1 MSDRRIGNYQIT
13 DYVGSGGFGSVF
25 KAEDVNTPGRV
36 VAIKELH
43 KKHTRNAVIKQRFFQ
58 EAVAMA
64 RLDHPNLPRLFT
76 FGEDNGSYYLVMEFI
91 SGKLLTDEIHE
102 SGSLSPTRAA
112 AIIEQVLDAV
122 SYAHRNGIIHRDLK
136 PDNIILVEAGG
147 RLSIKVLDFG
157 IARMVGGENL
167 TLAGEGFGT
176 PAYMSPERI
185 AGSGGDD
192 SRMDIYSV
200 GIILFEMLS
209 GKAPFES
216 HASDPALYWSEMRK
230 LHSSEPLP
238 RLTAVG
244 VPESLDNVTQRA
256 TAKRL
261 EDRYATANEML
272 ADVRASGLS
281 AAPADDLAPTALVS
295 NARLAVTT
303 SPGDAEV
310 FVDDI
315 RRGTSDAV
323 RGKLL
328 IEGLTAGLHTV
339 RVLKSGFNEYR
350 INVSLEDGR
359 PTDLQIALPAR
370 STVAMPRGED
380 TAAAEF
386 DTLKL
391 HGADDQKTALLVVES
406 VPAGST
412 VFVGSNAVGQV
423 GDDGR
428 ATIKLNPGAHEVRVT
443 APSGASARRV
453 VTVTPEDSG
462 SLKTIALPV
471 GGASTTRTPVAS
483 QTQPSGKGKQVAV
496 ATTIILLLALVAA
509 AYYVIR
515 GPGRRV
521 ETPPTQPEQQAALT
535 GEAASPSRSDTP
547 EVVVKKPETDSAKVV
562 DAEKAA
568 LEKKL
573 AEAEKNLAAERKATD
588 KIEAKPEPSTPAS
601 VAPSKPA
608 LPEPP
613 KQQPAPVVSNNACI
627 VVSIKN
633 RDGLP
638 AVGARVGLKQEAG
651 GILSGLTGPLGR
663 WQSCGLN
670 AGSRVSVGVFGPRGA
685 MLGNKQ
691 GILLERGQNFVEIQV
706 NRGGETDEQPFER
719 GRKRLRFPR
728 Q

>member
-1 MSDRRIGNYQIT
+1 
-13 DYVGSGGFGSVF
+13 
-25 KAEDVNTPGRV
+25 
-36 VAIKELH
+36 
-43 KKHTRNAVIKQRFFQ
+43 
-58 EAVAMA
+58 
-64 RLDHPNLPRLFT
+64 
-76 FGEDNGSYYLVMEFI
+76 
-91 SGKLLTDEIHE
+91 
-102 SGSLSPTRAA
+102 
-112 AIIEQVLDAV
+112 
-122 SYAHRNGIIHRDLK
+122 
-136 PDNIILVEAGG
+136 
-147 RLSIKVLDFG
+147 
-157 IARMVGGENL
+157 
-167 TLAGEGFGT
+167 
-176 PAYMSPERI
+176 
-185 AGSGGDD
+185 
-192 SRMDIYSV
+192 
-200 GIILFEMLS
+200 
-209 GKAPFES
+209 
-216 HASDPALYWSEMRK
+216 
-230 LHSSEPLP
+230 
-238 RLTAVG
+238 
-244 VPESLDNVTQRA
+244 
-256 TAKRL
+256 
-261 EDRYATANEML
+261 
-272 ADVRASGLS
+272 
-281 AAPADDLAPTALVS
+281 
-295 NARLAVTT
+295 LAVTT

-339 RVLKSGFNEYR
+339 RVLKNGYNEYR

-370 STVAMPRGED
+370 STVAIPRGED

-391 HGADDQKTALLVVES
+391 HGADDPKAALLVVES

-471 GGASTTRTPVAS
+471 GGATSTTRAAVPS
-483 QTQPSGKGKQVAV
+483 QTQPSGRGKQIAV
-496 ATTIILLLALVAA
+496 AATIILLLALVAA

-515 GPGRRV
+515 GPGHRV
-521 ETPPTQPEQQAALT
+521 ETPPNQPEQQAALI
-535 GEAASPSRSDTP
+535 GETASPSKADTP
-547 EVVVKKPETDSAKVV
+547 EAVVKKPETDSAKVV

-573 AEAEKNLAAERKATD
+573 AEAEKKLAAEKKAAD
-588 KIEAKPEPSTPAS
+588 KIETKPEPSTPAA
-601 VAPSKPA
+601 VAPSKPV

-627 VVSIKN
+627 AVSIKG

-638 AVGARVGLKQEAG
+638 AAGVRVGVKEEAPNSG
-651 GILSGLTGPLGR
+651 GPLGGRTGPLGR
-663 WQSCGLN
+663 WQSCGLS

-685 MLGNKQ
+685 LLGAKQ